1 MKEFGD
7 RGVKKKRSEREDE
20 GGWGEGGGDLV
31 TSFYE
36 LHGLRRA
43 TYRDCSARDVQ
54 RLCACVWTTCR
65 VS

>member
-1 MKEFGD
+1 MKTRAG
-7 RGVKKKRSEREDE
+7 
-20 GGWGEGGGDLV
+20 GEGGGDLV

-54 RLCACVWTTCR
+54 RLCVCVWTTCR